1 MPAGSSLIA
10 VLRANII
17 RPCIHV
23 EHRRA
28 ACGRP
33 CERSGCALENFEL
46 GPWKV
51 FAESRPAVRCS
62 PGHLIYLQGTEATC
76 FYYLKKGQVK
86 SFIQSDGGAERVL
99 NVYRAGSLFG
109 EASFFDRLPR
119 VSSAVALTPCELVP
133 IDRELVTQ
141 AVARDP
147 ELAMVMFQYL
157 ARTVR
162 LLSEQLDDMAF
173 RPAQWRLA
181 RFLLSR
187 ADEAGAVRC
196 TQEEIAASIS
206 ASRVTVSRLLNA
218 LAREGLVR
226 LEYRAIRLLRPEAL
240 GGLCRG

>member
-1 MPAGSSLIA
+1 M
-10 VLRANII
+10 
-17 RPCIHV
+17 
-23 EHRRA
+23 
-28 ACGRP
+28 
-33 CERSGCALENFEL
+33 ENFEL
-46 GPWKV
+46 GPWKT

-62 PGHLIYLQGTEATC
+62 PGHLIYLQDTEATC
-76 FYYLKKGQVK
+76 FYYLKKGRVK
-86 SFIQSDGGAERVL
+86 SFIQSGGGAERVL
-99 NVYRAGSLFG
+99 NLYQAGSLFG

-147 ELAMVMFQYL
+147 ELAMAMLQYL

-187 ADEAGAVRC
+187 ADEDRRLHLRQPGDGEPAAQQPGPRRGAGTGVPADPPAAPGGAPDAVRGGGR
-196 TQEEIAASIS
+196 ERL
-206 ASRVTVSRLLNA
+206 SRENGPGPHEQPQIIRTVQKS
-218 LAREGLVR
+218 
-226 LEYRAIRLLRPEAL
+226 PW
-240 GGLCRG
+240 

>member
-1 MPAGSSLIA
+1 M
-10 VLRANII
+10 
-17 RPCIHV
+17 
-23 EHRRA
+23 
-28 ACGRP
+28 
-33 CERSGCALENFEL
+33 ENFEL

-51 FAESRPAVRCS
+51 FAETLPEVRCS
-62 PGHLIYLQGTEATC
+62 PGHLIYLQNTEATC
-76 FYYLKKGQVK
+76 FYYLKKGRVK

-99 NVYRAGSLFG
+99 NVYQAGSLFG
-109 EASFFDRLPR
+109 EASFFDQLPR

-133 IDRELVTQ
+133 MDRGVVTQ

-147 ELAMVMFQYL
+147 ELAMSMLQYL

-187 ADEAGAVRC
+187 ADEEGAVRC

-206 ASRVTVSRLLNA
+206 ASRVTVSRQLNS
-218 LAREGLVR
+218 LARGGVLA
-226 LEYRAIRLLRPEAL
+226 LEYRQIRLLRREEL
-240 GGLCRG
+240 QTLCGEGGESA

>member
-1 MPAGSSLIA
+1 MEIL
-10 VLRANII
+10 
-17 RPCIHV
+17 
-23 EHRRA
+23 
-28 ACGRP
+28 
-33 CERSGCALENFEL
+33 EL
-46 GPWKV
+46 GPWRD
-51 FAESRPAVRCS
+51 FAERRPSVRCS

-76 FYYLKKGQVK
+76 FYYLKKGRVK

-99 NVYRAGSLFG
+99 NLYGTGSLFG

-133 IDRELVTQ
+133 MDREVVTR

-147 ELAMVMFQYL
+147 ELAMSMLQYL

-187 ADEAGAVRC
+187 ADRTGVVRC
-196 TQEEIAASIS
+196 TQEEIASSIS
-206 ASRVTVSRLLNA
+206 ASRVTVSRQLNT
-218 LAREGLVR
+218 LAQKGILA
-226 LEYRAIRLLRPEAL
+226 LEYREIRLLRREEL
-240 GGLCRG
+240 GDLCGEGR